1 MSNKLQDRVN
11 QFMIKEVTSEM
22 IEVMTEAGFQP
33 DPKDRTETVSA
44 ENLHKVVIP
53 TTMNKLQ
60 ASHNL
65 LKQFKEE
72 ETLRDYNRKYEHFFL
87 NDFMLAM
94 NTMIKKYFGMLHV
107 SPMNTEGKRAANDYI
122 QIPVRYNELGELI
135 SENGYVGSIKAP
147 CWEDAILDIYPNY
160 IIVRA
165 KLKFEG
171 QVNGFL
177 SEVEDYIKY
186 NSVVTNSSV
195 TIEANRNGSLS
206 VKPINPK
213 MNKTIVLDSEVERV
227 VNNLIIPSLADRS
240 KTSLLFTGD
249 FGTFK

>member
-33 DPKDRTETVSA
+33 DPKDGTETVSA

-186 NSVVTNSSV
+186 NSVVTDSSV